1 MLTAPPVGNLQNQPN
16 RASSNNSSRALTK
29 RIPELDGLR
38 GLAILLVLVF
48 HCAAFQTTRHSF
60 AYFLLLPRGLMWSG
74 VDLFFVLSGFLI
86 GGILLDS
93 KNSPTYYSTFY
104 LRRIHRI
111 FPLYY
116 LLVSLQIVGSFL
128 IPGSFLFESRVPT
141 WPFLLFV
148 QNFGFGITRAP
159 LLLAVTWS
167 LAIEEQFYLLL
178 PLAVRTLSRRAI
190 FTMVVVCIVSAPV
203 LRTILFLAG
212 LRAEQISELLPCRAD
227 ALALGVLAAILMRH
241 EAAKLWVRQNIAAGY
256 FYFVVLLCG
265 SASMMKW
272 PTSRFTGAF
281 VYCLVDQMYFCLLIL
296 LLLSPL
302 RPMTWIF
309 RSKWLGWLGT
319 VSYCVYLIH
328 LVIWRSVF
336 RIAGYSEPSITNISS
351 FSLAALALL
360 VIFSLAQLS
369 WTYLESPLN
378 RRAHRLYSH

>member
-1 MLTAPPVGNLQNQPN
+1 MIEAELYEPVTSCL
-16 RASSNNSSRALTK
+16 SNSFAAATK

-38 GLAILLVLVF
+38 GLAILLVLLY

-93 KNSPTYYSTFY
+93 KHSTTYYSTFY

-116 LLVSLQIVGSFL
+116 LLISLLVLGSFL
-128 IPGSFLFESRVPT
+128 IPGSFLFASRMPT
-141 WPFLLFV
+141 WPYLFFL
-148 QNFGFGITRAP
+148 QNMGFGITRGAI
-159 LLLAVTWS
+159 LVGVTWS

-190 FTMVVVCIVSAPV
+190 FTMVVICIVSAPI
-203 LRTILFLAG
+203 LRKILFLTG
-212 LRAEQISELLPCRAD
+212 FSGEQIGALLPCRAD

-241 EAAKLWVRQNIAAGY
+241 EAATLWIRQNIAAGY
-256 FYFVVLLCG
+256 FYFAVLLCG
-265 SASMMKW
+265 SASLMKW
-272 PTSRFTGAF
+272 PASRFMGTF
-281 VYCLVDQMYFCLLIL
+281 DYCVLDQMYFCLLVL
-296 LLLSPL
+296 LLLAPL

-309 RSKWLGWLGT
+309 CSKWLGWLGT

-328 LVIWRSVF
+328 EVIWYSVF
-336 RIAGYSEPSITNISS
+336 RVAGYSEPSIANISS
-351 FSLAALALL
+351 LLLAALAMF
-360 VIFSLAQLS
+360 ITFSLAQLS
-369 WTYLESPLN
+369 WTYFESPLN
-378 RRAHRLYSH
+378 RRAHRLYSY